1 MQTGRSYSPDELI
14 AMNSAA
20 EAAKQEMLSTVVEEN
35 VRRFHE
41 VKDTQ
46 EETTEEILSS
56 LKEVESSIQEK
67 LSKQDDFNHKENVR
81 VYRNVQAAVRS
92 DLDSQ
97 TSLLKQEISLLKEEL
112 QKAQEENRKLLSERK
127 LHSPLLVWTF
137 LFAFSILC
145 IEVMDFT
152 GVLDYLI
159 RIGNAFFFGA

>member
-67 LSKQDDFNHKENVR
+67 LSRQDDFNHKENVR

-112 QKAQEENRKLLSERK
+112 QKAQEENRKLL
-127 LHSPLLVWTF
+127 VWTF

>member
-20 EAAKQEMLSTVVEEN
+20 EAAKQEMLSTVVE
-35 VRRFHE
+35 
-41 VKDTQ
+41 
-46 EETTEEILSS
+46 
-56 LKEVESSIQEK
+56 
-67 LSKQDDFNHKENVR
+67 ENVR